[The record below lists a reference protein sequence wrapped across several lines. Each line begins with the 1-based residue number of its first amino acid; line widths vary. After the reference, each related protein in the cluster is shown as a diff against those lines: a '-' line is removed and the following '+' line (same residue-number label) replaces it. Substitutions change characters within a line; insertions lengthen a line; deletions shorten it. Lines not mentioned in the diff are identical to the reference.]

1 MNSLYLLRHAKAESQ
16 HEGGDAERKLSEAG
30 RRGAKTISA
39 AIAEARISPEL
50 VLCSESARTR
60 ETLEAVLPAFK
71 TAPQIAYEEALYLA
85 DAKSLL
91 ARLRHVSEIARG
103 VMLVG
108 HNPGLHELAALLSDR
123 KDGPL
128 MARLAQGF
136 PTSALA
142 RFDLARPWPE
152 LEPGSAHLRAL
163 FILK

>member
-1 MNSLYLLRHAKAESQ
+1 MNSLYLLRHAKAEPRA
-16 HEGGDAERKLSEAG
+16 EGGDAERKLSEAG
-30 RRGAKTISA
+30 RRGGK
-39 AIAEARISPEL
+39 AIAAAMSQARISPEL

-71 TAPQIAYEEALYLA
+71 TAPQIAYEAALYLA

-91 ARLRHVSEIARG
+91 ARLRHVAEIARG

-108 HNPGLHELAALLSDR
+108 HNPGLHDLAALISDR

-128 MARLAQGF
+128 MARLALGF

-142 RFDLARPWPE
+142 QFDLQIPWQD
-152 LEPGSAHLRAL
+152 LRPGSARLRAL
-163 FILK
+163 YIPT